1 MKRYIISTIAVI
13 SVLTLSVSLYAG
25 GGGGR
30 GGAAGGMGG
39 AMGGGG
45 RGGATQVRLDKAGRL
60 DAITQLE
67 TQVAALKKAIQ
78 DGPEYDFASLEQ
90 GSEEYTE
97 AMTSYTPERT
107 AVRDIQT
114 TMASLLGGGARGFG
128 GGTSAEVLT
137 ELKDLATKAKATKT
151 EARLAELI
159 TEAEARAA
167 TRGQGRGQGGQGM
180 GGAGGMMGG
189 GAGGAG
195 GMMGGG
201 AGRGGRGGAGG
212 V

>member
-30 GGAAGGMGG
+30 GGAGGMGGGMGG

-159 TEAEARAA
+159 TEAEARAIMA
-167 TRGQGRGQGGQGM
+167 ENSTQEWPGKISFW
-180 GGAGGMMGG
+180 
-189 GAGGAG
+189 
-195 GMMGGG
+195 
-201 AGRGGRGGAGG
+201 
-212 V
+212 